1 MSHKHS
7 AIPAQDYDLFR
18 RYLQDACGIVLGE
31 NKQYLVSSRLSP
43 LMRTQDIGSLSSLV
57 EQIRSP
63 RGNELRQAVIDAMT
77 TNETLWFRDAYPF
90 QVLTEQIFPQYKGQI
105 SPLRIWCAACSSGQE
120 PYSISMATEEYGLKA
135 PGAFP
140 GGVQII
146 GTDISAQMLKASEQG
161 IYDPLAL
168 IRGLSEERK
177 QRFFEPLPDKD
188 RWQVKAAVRR
198 RATFKALNLMESYAA
213 LGRFEIVFCRNV
225 LIYFSPE
232 LKAQIIDKIANQ
244 LHPRGYLFLGAS
256 ESMAG
261 LSERFEM
268 IRCHPGIVYRLK

>member
-1 MSHKHS
+1 MSHKQS
-7 AIPAQDYDLFR
+7 VISAQDYDGFR

-43 LMRTQDIGSLSSLV
+43 LMRTQDIGTLGGLL

-63 RGNELRQAVIDAMT
+63 RGAELRQAVIDAMT

-90 QVLTEQIFPQYKGQI
+90 QVLTEVIYPQYKGQA

-120 PYSISMATEEYGLKA
+120 PYSISMVTEEYCQKA
-135 PGAFP
+135 PSALP

-146 GTDISAQMLKASEQG
+146 GTDISAQMLKACEQG
-161 IYDPLAL
+161 IYEPLAL
-168 IRGLSEERK
+168 VRGLSEERK
-177 QRFFEPLPDKD
+177 QRFFEPLPDKE
-188 RWQVKAAVRR
+188 RWQVKTAIRR
-198 RATFKALNLMESYAA
+198 RATFKALNLMDSYSS
-213 LGRFEIVFCRNV
+213 LGKFEIVFCRNV